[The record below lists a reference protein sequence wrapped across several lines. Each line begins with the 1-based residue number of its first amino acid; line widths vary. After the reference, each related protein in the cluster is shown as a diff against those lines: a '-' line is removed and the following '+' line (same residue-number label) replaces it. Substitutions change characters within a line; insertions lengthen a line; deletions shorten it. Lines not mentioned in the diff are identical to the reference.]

1 MQRLTSKKTYLI
13 VFLTTLFVLS
23 ISFYSNKD
31 FYKQY
36 IINKIYSAID
46 FQVLFQDS
54 SISLFPAPGIILEKV
69 SIHNLEAKKKINAE
83 IEKIHFL
90 FSWKILFGE
99 VELNSIE
106 INGGKIELADEE
118 KRTEDS
124 INSKVYDVKSI
135 QKIFTFL
142 NLDSISFHSTQ
153 FIYKKNITHLD
164 DFFINSLTIS
174 TDHISLISLN
184 ADMNYQTGNFKSETK
199 IQYTNN
205 NHSSESLEI
214 ESKWKFKNVSLKPL
228 KDYYKLIVGANFDN
242 TTLNGEFT
250 VFKEKFKN
258 QYNIKIDTSISNLFF
273 SGDPVYPTITANSDI
288 EIAQSVQPQHI
299 VKIAN
304 KLNIDENDL
313 FLAEIQFIPLLPQI
327 QNLPTHTILKK
338 SILRIFIYSMKM
350 LQLLMQ
356 LAILILQMMLL

>member
-124 INSKVYDVKSI
+124 INSKVYDVKI
-135 QKIFTFL
+135 
-142 NLDSISFHSTQ
+142 
-153 FIYKKNITHLD
+153 
-164 DFFINSLTIS
+164 
-174 TDHISLISLN
+174 
-184 ADMNYQTGNFKSETK
+184 
-199 IQYTNN
+199 
-205 NHSSESLEI
+205 
-214 ESKWKFKNVSLKPL
+214 
-228 KDYYKLIVGANFDN
+228 
-242 TTLNGEFT
+242 
-250 VFKEKFKN
+250 
-258 QYNIKIDTSISNLFF
+258 
-273 SGDPVYPTITANSDI
+273 
-288 EIAQSVQPQHI
+288 
-299 VKIAN
+299 
-304 KLNIDENDL
+304 
-313 FLAEIQFIPLLPQI
+313 
-327 QNLPTHTILKK
+327 
-338 SILRIFIYSMKM
+338 
-350 LQLLMQ
+350 
-356 LAILILQMMLL
+356 